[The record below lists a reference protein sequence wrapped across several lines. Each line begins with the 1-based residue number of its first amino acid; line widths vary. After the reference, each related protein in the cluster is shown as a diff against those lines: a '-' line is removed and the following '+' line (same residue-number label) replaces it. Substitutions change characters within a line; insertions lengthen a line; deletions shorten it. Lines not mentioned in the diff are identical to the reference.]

1 MDQPVKTM
9 VPVSV
14 RPRDARG
21 LAIGDGTLANRVSA
35 VFAALPVAEADP
47 VARLRS
53 ISTQMDGIKESKQ
66 ALAGET
72 LTNLGGFTPPVLL
85 ALGARLGTKLSQRRV
100 NTVTTNVPG
109 PQVPLFA
116 AGRQM
121 LVSHPFVPLGMQLR
135 IGVAIFSY
143 NGNVS
148 FGITGDY
155 DSSPDIDVL
164 ANGIQAGHGR
174 AARRGG
180 CAQRSSRRP
189 GSAESP
195 PSTEPGSPP
204 RCSPP
209 LPIGLPR
216 PVLRPLLGAHR
227 AQAGDDHAQHRRHP
241 HPEDHPLGD
250 VGRHPDAADDR

>member
-1 MDQPVKTM
+1 VADIKTVRRGLGGTFNDVVLACITRGFRDLLIARGESVDQPVKTM

-85 ALGARLGTKLSQRRV
+85 ALGARLGTKLSQHRV

-121 LVSHPFVPLGMQLR
+121 VVSHPFVPLGMQLR

-164 ANGIQAGHGR
+164 ANGIQQGMAELLDQAATPSEAA
-174 AARRGG
+174 AARISGEPAVNGARV
-180 CAQRSSRRP
+180 P
-189 GSAESP
+189 
-195 PSTEPGSPP
+195 TE
-204 RCSPP
+204 
-209 LPIGLPR
+209 
-216 PVLRPLLGAHR
+216 V
-227 AQAGDDHAQHRRHP
+227 
-241 HPEDHPLGD
+241 
-250 VGRHPDAADDR
+250 